1 MGIFGKVAGIAKEL
15 TLGHPTI
22 RAGRYIGKKL
32 FQTDKI
38 RKKRNS
44 STSRTSADVTLRRR
58 KAAEAKYDKGQY
70 ERKHDKGQY
79 KAKMMKMKSKAKSK
93 RKYKGMKGMKYS
105 GKNKP
110 VTSIADRMQA
120 RRRRTAK
127 KKK

>member
-1 MGIFGKVAGIAKEL
+1 MGIFGKVTGIAKDL
-15 TLGHPTI
+15 TLGAIKAQAPYQI
-22 RAGRYIGKKL
+22 VKRIRGKKRAG
-32 FQTDKI
+32 
-38 RKKRNS
+38 
-44 STSRTSADVTLRRR
+44 STSRTSVDVTLRRR
-58 KAAEAKYDKGQY
+58 KAAMAKY
-70 ERKHDKGQY
+70 DKGQY